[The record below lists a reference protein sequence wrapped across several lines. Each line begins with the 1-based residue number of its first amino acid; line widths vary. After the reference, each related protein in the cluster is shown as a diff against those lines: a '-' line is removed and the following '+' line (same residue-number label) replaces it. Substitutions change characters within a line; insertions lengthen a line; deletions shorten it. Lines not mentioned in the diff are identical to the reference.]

1 MPWVVGIDE
10 AGYGPNLGPLVQ
22 AAAAVRLPIEDLAG
36 WDTLKATAR
45 KAGGRWGRD
54 RRIVIDDSKKV
65 YHGVNALERL
75 ERGVLAAFALVVHD
89 AAELFRKASCPWC
102 CDELSREAWYDPTH
116 PTPVA
121 TTSAT
126 FFQDLEHFSA
136 NLPDGVKFAGPTAL
150 VTPAPWFNQVVEA
163 TGSKASLL
171 TNGLIELM
179 KQSCD
184 TIPGDE
190 HVHFLCDKQGGRNY
204 YGALLKQAFPGAEV
218 YPDLETNAESRYRIE
233 GLNRVVSV
241 VFRPRSDGESIAVA
255 LASMLCKYLREVCML
270 QFNAFWGR
278 HVPGLEPTAGYPV
291 DAKRFLS
298 QILPAME
305 RLNIPESAVWRVK

>member
-36 WDTLKATAR
+36 WDTLKAAAR

-54 RRIVIDDSKKV
+54 KRVVIDDSKRV

-75 ERGVLAAFALVVHD
+75 ERGVLAAFAL
-89 AAELFRKASCPWC
+89 AESTVCDVLRKTAPPWC
-102 CDELSREAWYDPTH
+102 HDELANEGWYVPDH
-116 PTPVA
+116 PAPVA
-121 TTSAT
+121 TTRET
-126 FFQDLEHFSA
+126 CRHDLEHFTA
-136 NLPDGVKFAGPTAL
+136 NLPDGVRFAGPIAL

-179 KQSCD
+179 KQTCES
-184 TIPGDE
+184 IPGDD
-190 HVHFLCDKQGGRNY
+190 HLIFVCDKQGGRNY
-204 YGALLKQAFPGAEV
+204 YTPLLREAFPGGQV
-218 YPDLETNAESRYRIE
+218 CPDLETAAESRYRVE
-233 GLNRVVSV
+233 GLSRVVSV
-241 VFRPRSDGESIAVA
+241 VFRPQADGDSIAVA

-270 QFNAFWGR
+270 QFNAFWAK
-278 HVPGLEPTAGYPV
+278 HVPGIAPTAGYPL
-291 DAKRFLS
+291 DAKRFLDE
-298 QILPAME
+298 IRPAMD
-305 RLNIPESAVWRVK
+305 RLGIPEAAVWRVK

>member
-36 WDTLKATAR
+36 WDTLKAAAR

-54 RRIVIDDSKKV
+54 RRVVIDDSKRV

-75 ERGVLAAFALVVHD
+75 ERGVLAAFAL
-89 AAELFRKASCPWC
+89 AESTVCEVLRKTAPAWC
-102 CDELSREAWYDPTH
+102 HDELANEGWYVPDH
-116 PTPVA
+116 PAPVA
-121 TTSAT
+121 TTRDT
-126 FFQDLEHFSA
+126 CLQDFEHFSA
-136 NLPDGVKFAGPTAL
+136 NVPDGVTFAGPTAL

-179 KQSCD
+179 KQTCQN
-184 TIPGDE
+184 IPGDD
-190 HVHFLCDKQGGRNY
+190 HLIFVCDKQGGRNY
-204 YGALLKQAFPGAEV
+204 YTPLLREAFPSGDV
-218 YPDLETNAESRYRIE
+218 CPDLETAAESRYRVE
-233 GLNRVVSV
+233 GLSRVVSV
-241 VFRPRSDGESIAVA
+241 VFRPQADGDSIAVA

-270 QFNAFWGR
+270 QFNAFWAK
-278 HVPGLEPTAGYPV
+278 HVPGIAPTAGYPL
-291 DAKRFLS
+291 DAKRFLDE
-298 QILPAME
+298 IRPAMD
-305 RLNIPESAVWRVK
+305 RLGIPEAAVWRVK

>member
-36 WDTLKATAR
+36 WDTLRAAAR

-54 RRIVIDDSKKV
+54 KRVVIDDSKRV

-75 ERGVLAAFALVVHD
+75 ERGVLAAFAL
-89 AAELFRKASCPWC
+89 AESTVCDVLRKTAPAWC
-102 CDELSREAWYDPTH
+102 HDELANEGWYVPDH
-116 PTPVA
+116 PAPVA
-121 TTSAT
+121 TTRET
-126 FFQDLEHFSA
+126 CLQDLEHFTA
-136 NLPDGVKFAGPTAL
+136 NLPDGVQFAGPTAL

-179 KQSCD
+179 KQTCES
-184 TIPGDE
+184 IPGDD
-190 HVHFLCDKQGGRNY
+190 HLIFVCDKQGGRSY
-204 YGALLKQAFPGAEV
+204 YTPLLREAFPGGEV
-218 YPDLETNAESRYRIE
+218 CPDLETAAESRYRVE
-233 GLNRVVSV
+233 GLSRVVSV
-241 VFRPRSDGESIAVA
+241 VFRPQADGDSIAVA

-270 QFNAFWGR
+270 QFNAFWAK
-278 HVPGLEPTAGYPV
+278 HVPGIAPTAGYPL
-291 DAKRFLS
+291 DAKRFLDE
-298 QILPAME
+298 IRPAMD
-305 RLNIPESAVWRVK
+305 RLGIPEAAVWRVK

>member
-22 AAAAVRLPIEDLAG
+22 AAAAVRLPIEDLSG
-36 WDTLKATAR
+36 WDTLTAATR

-54 RRIVIDDSKKV
+54 KRVVIDDSKRV

-75 ERGVLAAFALVVHD
+75 ERGVLAAFALIAADV
-89 AAELFRKASCPWC
+89 AELFRTASLPWC
-102 CDELSREAWYDPTH
+102 CDELSREAWYDPTQ
-116 PTPVA
+116 PIPVA
-121 TTSAT
+121 TTREI
-126 FFQDLEHFSA
+126 FLQDLEHFSA
-136 NLPDGVKFAGPTAL
+136 NVPDGVKFARPNAL
-150 VTPAPWFNQVVEA
+150 VTPAPWFNHVVEA

-171 TNGLIELM
+171 TNGLVELM
-179 KQSCD
+179 KQTCD

-190 HVHFLCDKQGGRNY
+190 HLIFVCDKQGGRNY
-204 YGALLKQAFPGAEV
+204 YTPLLREAFPDGEV
-218 YPDLETNAESRYRIE
+218 CPDLETAAESRYRVE

-241 VFRPRSDGESIAVA
+241 VFRPQADGDSIAVA

-270 QFNAFWGR
+270 QFNVFWAKQ
-278 HVPGLEPTAGYPV
+278 VPGIAPTAGYPV

-298 QILPAME
+298 EIRPAME
-305 RLNIPESAVWRVK
+305 QLGIPEAAVWRMK

>member
-22 AAAAVRLPIEDLAG
+22 AAAAVRLPIDDLAG
-36 WDTLKATAR
+36 WDTLKPAVR

-54 RRIVIDDSKKV
+54 KRIVIDDSKKV

-75 ERGVLAAFALVVHD
+75 ERGISAPFTLAESTVGGVLRKTAL
-89 AAELFRKASCPWC
+89 PWC
-102 CDELSREAWYDPTH
+102 RDELSREEWYDPAGSA
-116 PTPVA
+116 PVA
-121 TTSAT
+121 TPTET
-126 FFQDLEHFSA
+126 IRHDLEHFA
-136 NLPDGVKFAGPTAL
+136 AKLPDGVKVAGPTAL

-184 TIPGDE
+184 GIPGDE
-190 HVHFLCDKQGGRNY
+190 HLIFVCDKQGGRNY
-204 YGALLKQAFPGAEV
+204 YTPLLRQAFPDADV
-218 YPDLETNAESRYRIE
+218 CPDLETNAESRYRIE
-233 GLNRVVSV
+233 GLSRVVSV
-241 VFRPRSDGESIAVA
+241 VFRPKADGESIAVA
-255 LASMLCKYLREVCML
+255 LASMLCKYLREVCMM
-270 QFNAFWGR
+270 QFNAFWER
-278 HVPGLEPTAGYPV
+278 HVPGIEPTAGYPM
-291 DAKRFLS
+291 DAKRFIE
-298 QILPAME
+298 QIRPAME

>member
-22 AAAAVRLPIEDLAG
+22 AAAAVRLPIDDLAG
-36 WDTLKATAR
+36 WDTLKAAAR

-54 RRIVIDDSKKV
+54 KRVVIDDSKRV

-75 ERGVLAAFALVVHD
+75 ERGVLAAFALIAAD
-89 AAELFRKASCPWC
+89 TAELFRKASCQWC
-102 CDELSREAWYDPTH
+102 CDELSREAWYDPAH

-121 TTSAT
+121 TDAETT
-126 FFQDLEHFSA
+126 LRDLEHFST
-136 NLPDGVKFAGPTAL
+136 NVPEGVKFAGPTAL

-179 KQSCD
+179 KQTCD
-184 TIPGDE
+184 AIPGDD
-190 HVHFLCDKQGGRNY
+190 HLIFVCDKQGGRNY
-204 YGALLKQAFPGAEV
+204 YTPLLREAFPGGEV
-218 YPDLETNAESRYRIE
+218 CPDLETAAESRYRVE
-233 GLNRVVSV
+233 GLSRVVSV
-241 VFRPRSDGESIAVA
+241 VFRPKADGDSIAVA

-270 QFNAFWGR
+270 QFNAFWAK
-278 HVPGLEPTAGYPV
+278 HVPGIAPTAGYPL
-291 DAKRFLS
+291 DAKRFLDE
-298 QILPAME
+298 IRPAMD
-305 RLNIPESAVWRVK
+305 RLGIPEAAVWRVK